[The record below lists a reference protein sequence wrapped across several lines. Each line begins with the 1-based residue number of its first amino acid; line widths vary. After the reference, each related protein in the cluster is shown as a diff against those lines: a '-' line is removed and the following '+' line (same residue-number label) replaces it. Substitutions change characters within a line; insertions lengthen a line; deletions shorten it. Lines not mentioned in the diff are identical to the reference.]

1 MLISVSDLQCN
12 VCFYWN
18 SFCQIHVPSGVQKN
32 ALRKLVVNVM
42 TFFSTIYAAQNYEQS
57 SRPTGHSEAT
67 EGACIYY
74 NVFGFEG
81 SFWQICK
88 ILRY

>member
-67 EGACIYY
+67 EGDMHLLQF
-74 NVFGFEG
+74 FGFEG

>member
-1 MLISVSDLQCN
+1 MDCHNLGHPN
-12 VCFYWN
+12 
-18 SFCQIHVPSGVQKN
+18 VPSGVQKN

-67 EGACIYY
+67 EG
-74 NVFGFEG
+74 VMHLLQFFFGFEG

>member
-12 VCFYWN
+12 VGFYWN

-57 SRPTGHSEAT
+57 SRPTGHSETT
-67 EGACIYY
+67 EG
-74 NVFGFEG
+74 VMHLLHLFLDLRDLFGKFVK
-81 SFWQICK
+81 F
-88 ILRY
+88 